1 MKFLKVLLTVTLTSS
16 IALTASVS
24 ADKKKKS
31 PEELAAKYRQN
42 TFQMA
47 KHHFGPMAGMVKGK
61 IDFNKDVFA
70 KNADALALIG
80 QLTSNGF
87 DVEGIAKKSRAK
99 KEIWENKAEFNKVV
113 AAFEENTQALSEA
126 AKSGDLDTIK
136 PAFAKVADTCKQCH
150 NDYREKKKK

>member
-1 MKFLKVLLTVTLTSS
+1 MKLLKLLLTIALASS
-16 IALTASVS
+16 IAFTATAN

-42 TFQMA
+42 TFQMV

-61 IDFNKDVFA
+61 IDYNKDVFA
-70 KNADALALIG
+70 KNADALALLG

-87 DVEGIAKKSRAK
+87 DVEGTAKKSRAK
-99 KEIWENKAEFNKVV
+99 KGIWENKAEFNKVV

-126 AKSGDLDTIK
+126 AKSGELDTIK
-136 PAFAKVADTCKQCH
+136 PVFAKVADTCKQCH
-150 NDYREKKKK
+150 KEYREKKK